1 MYNKLLSGVIFVG
14 AIKLKDLS
22 YSYDGKNK
30 VLSEIN
36 FNLRKD
42 KTLSII
48 GTSNSGKTTLLK
60 ILNGELEYQGEVY
73 INGILVNSN
82 NFGALR
88 RCIAV
93 VYRDSSFITD
103 KVKDELR
110 YSLENINLSPKEIT
124 KRINGINEYFNINR
138 ILNKAIDSLSI
149 NDKTLVKILSYAIME
164 PSYIAIDDLLIDLN
178 TRTKILLLN
187 YLNSKK
193 ITLINVTSDMEDVLY
208 TDYVLCLYNGIDAID
223 GKSLEV
229 LKNEKILKRLG
240 LSLPFMIDLSIQLEL
255 YGLINRV
262 YLNKEAMV
270 KNLWK

>member
-1 MYNKLLSGVIFVG
+1 MI
-14 AIKLKDLS
+14 LKS
-22 YSYDGKNK
+22 NI
-30 VLSEIN
+30 IN
-36 FNLRKD
+36 P
-42 KTLSII
+42 T
-48 GTSNSGKTTLLK
+48 
-60 ILNGELEYQGEVY
+60 
-73 INGILVNSN
+73 
-82 NFGALR
+82 
-88 RCIAV
+88 
-93 VYRDSSFITD
+93 
-103 KVKDELR
+103 
-110 YSLENINLSPKEIT
+110 
-124 KRINGINEYFNINR
+124 
-138 ILNKAIDSLSI
+138 
-149 NDKTLVKILSYAIME
+149 
-164 PSYIAIDDLLIDLN
+164 
-178 TRTKILLLN
+178 LLLN